1 MKPFLIAILYFVA
14 VIILAHFFAP
24 PGYVWTHNTISDL
37 ASQGHAHK
45 WIMQAGFIGFGLL
58 LAAGLVWK
66 SYALGGIH
74 FPDLPILVYGLSIL
88 VTGFFCAAPLD
99 SALVFSEN
107 EAQIH
112 SLFAM
117 IAGFALI
124 AGILWYLIVSP
135 GKRTVHLMFIVLIA
149 GTSMA
154 FGLSESGTIPI
165 GKGIVQRSLYLVS
178 FIWLAMV

>member
-1 MKPFLIAILYFVA
+1 MKPLLIAILYFVA

-37 ASQGHAHK
+37 ASQGHVHK

-58 LAAGLVWK
+58 LTAGLVWK
-66 SYALGGIH
+66 SYALGRYPLSQTCQ
-74 FPDLPILVYGLSIL
+74 FSCMVCPFWLPDFSL
-88 VTGFFCAAPLD
+88 CRAAD
-99 SALVFSEN
+99 SAIVFSEN

-117 IAGFALI
+117 IGGFALI

-135 GKRTVHLMFIVLIA
+135 GKKRTVQLQC
-149 GTSMA
+149 S
-154 FGLSESGTIPI
+154 
-165 GKGIVQRSLYLVS
+165 S
-178 FIWLAMV
+178 F